1 MSEKEIEIT
10 KINSPVETETETE
23 TEPESELERHLRED
37 PFRPKH
43 DTDPPRV
50 QSAGEG
56 VPMTTEER
64 QEWEERE
71 ELSLETIKRH
81 KSFATARK
89 SIAGIVGVLALIAG
103 VIIWRQV
110 EFNQDRVRIT
120 VSAPTSMEAVQDV
133 QFDINYE
140 NVNLVALNNAEID
153 LYYPAGFMVSKMAP
167 GMAVDGTMIRL
178 KVGTIPVYGTGKLT
192 LTGKFFGARD
202 SLAYLKAV
210 LVYTPSNA
218 SSPLQASSQAS
229 LALQAS
235 PLSVDINT
243 PIEIAAGS
251 MVEYLVTATNT
262 GDTSLPNMRLQIT
275 PPEGFIQSDQTPA
288 SSEGADVWYIGTIA
302 SHQTLSFR
310 VSGTLPGNPG
320 ENKTMKADFGVV
332 QADGTFLSFNA
343 MSRETRLVGTPL
355 VVYQTVNG
363 VPKLN
368 VRPGD
373 QLRYVMNYRNQG
385 PTPLRNIVVT
395 FEMHSDLFNLS
406 AVQSDGGSYDATRRT
421 VTWHVS
427 DHPQLALLNPGDS
440 GSIEFKVPLYETW
453 SPVGAEA
460 INPVLVTV
468 VKVDSTDIPTPLGS
482 NKVIASNRLS
492 LPVITVPSIS
502 VDLAKL
508 TPPAGTTLAP
518 YEQWFTVHL
527 KVNNT
532 SNILKD
538 ARVKALFAPNVHW
551 QANVTPAEEHL
562 TFNDRTNEVA
572 WDLGGVA
579 VNSGTVNPHREVSF
593 QIQFTPAPNQIQ
605 NMGQNPLFNDKSIV
619 LSATDAF
626 TQDPLRV
633 VYPIAIKAGDAK

>member
-10 KINSPVETETETE
+10 KTNSPIEG
-23 TEPESELERHLRED
+23 ESELERQLRQD
-37 PFRPKH
+37 PFRPKRNVDMH
-43 DTDPPRV
+43 KAQGATGDALLITP
-50 QSAGEG
+50 
-56 VPMTTEER
+56 EEK
-64 QEWEERE
+64 QKWEDRE
-71 ELSLETIKRH
+71 EISLEKIKRH
-81 KSFATARK
+81 KSFAIASK
-89 SIAGIVGVLALIAG
+89 LIAGIIVVVVIIAG
-103 VIIWRQV
+103 VTIWRQL
-110 EFNQDRVRIT
+110 EFNQDRVKIT
-120 VSAPTSMEAVQDV
+120 VNAPTSMEAVQDV

-140 NVNLVALNNAEID
+140 NSNLVALNNAEIE

-178 KVGTIPVYGTGKLT
+178 KIGTIPRYGTGKLT

-202 SLAYLKAV
+202 SLAYLKAI
-210 LVYTPSNA
+210 LVYTPGNA
-218 SSPLQASSQAS
+218 STSIQVSSQAS

-235 PLSVDINT
+235 PLAIDIDT
-243 PIEIAAGS
+243 PVEIAAGS

-275 PPEGFIQSDQTPA
+275 PPEGFVQSDQSPQ
-288 SSEGADVWYIGTIA
+288 SSEGPDVWYIGTIA
-302 SHQTLSFR
+302 SHQKLSFR
-310 VSGTLPGNPG
+310 ISGTLSGNAG
-320 ENKTMKADFGVV
+320 ERKSLKADFGVV
-332 QADGTFLSFNA
+332 QADGTFLTFAA
-343 MSRETRLVGTPL
+343 MSRETRLTVSPL
-355 VVYQTVNG
+355 VIYQTVNG
-363 VPKLN
+363 LSKLN

-406 AVQSDGGSYDATRRT
+406 QVQSEGGSYDATRRT
-421 VTWHVS
+421 VTWRVS

-468 VKVDSTDIPTPLGS
+468 AKVDSPDIPTSLGS
-482 NKVIASNRLS
+482 NKIVASNRLS
-492 LPVITVPSIS
+492 LPVVTVTGIS

-508 TPPAGTTLAP
+508 TPPTGTTLAS

-532 SNILKD
+532 SNLLKG
-538 ARVKALFAPNVHW
+538 AQVKALFAPNVYW
-551 QANVTPAEEHL
+551 QANVTPAEEHVA
-562 TFNDRTNEVA
+562 FNDRTNEIV

-579 VNSGTVNPHREVSF
+579 ANSGTVNPNREVSF
-593 QIQFTPAPNQIQ
+593 QIKFTPAPNQIQ
-605 NMGQNPLFNDKSIV
+605 NMGQNRLFNDRSIV

-626 TQDPLRV
+626 TKDPLRV
-633 VYPIAIKAGDAK
+633 IYPTEIKVANAK